1 MMSGNSAFQK
11 PRRRLIA
18 EVAGIS
24 FVIVAV
30 IGLDLVDSRRLAV
43 DNARAVSDNLSRLLS
58 ERLDGSVREVDY
70 VLRDLVDRLAGLPSN
85 LSGVKNA
92 DLDRLVAAK
101 RVTLPQASS
110 LTILDSRGRPIA
122 SSPSGLGGEAEGA
135 YLRAFTAD
143 GSLDATTSAT
153 FASGHSSDGGAGAA
167 LVRARAIRDPSGNL
181 SAVIVARIEV
191 SLIQKELADLELGEH
206 RIIAVTDPDLRLIA
220 SRPAMPDAVGV
231 EVVDATM
238 RRLLRSLKETESGQ
252 RAMRSETGPYY
263 YYARVG
269 EFPFFIATG
278 ESKADIM
285 AEWKNRLAVYGT
297 AVAVIVT
304 LMILLAQLGNKNI
317 LRSAELAARL
327 VAIESA
333 SDMIVI
339 ASLDGKAEYVNPS
352 FERATGLAKGEVIGS
367 RRAIFG
373 LDESEAA
380 VALTAAAAGKSWRGE
395 IAAVQ
400 ANGEAIVEEVTIAP
414 VTGPGGLPV
423 RIVAVLRDVTERRKL
438 QERLER
444 LAHYDSLT
452 ALPNRAL
459 FFDRLEGAVARARR
473 EVRIFA
479 LLFIDLDGFKAVND
493 HFGHDAGDFL
503 LSQIAMRLRAAIR
516 DSDTAGRMGGDEF
529 TVLLENIARPED
541 ASALAEKIRV
551 SLSESIEIP
560 SGSMV
565 TVGASVG
572 IAVFPDD
579 GDDGEAILK
588 AADSAMY
595 AIKLAKDH
603 R

>member
-1 MMSGNSAFQK
+1 MSGNSAFQK

-30 IGLDLVDSRRLAV
+30 FGVDLGDSRRLAI

-58 ERLDGSVREVDY
+58 ERLDGSVREVDF
-70 VLRDLVDRLAGLPSN
+70 VLRDLAGRLAGFPSFS
-85 LSGVKNA
+85 SGA
-92 DLDRLVAAK
+92 RSPDLDGLVAAK
-101 RVTLPQASS
+101 RATLPQASS
-110 LTILDSRGRPIA
+110 LAILDPWGKPIA
-122 SSPSGLGGEAEGA
+122 SSPSGLGGEAGGG
-135 YLRAFTAD
+135 YIRAFVAD
-143 GSLDATTSAT
+143 GSLNATTLAAFGSAYS
-153 FASGHSSDGGAGAA
+153 SGGGVGAA

-181 SAVIVARIEV
+181 LAVIAARIDV
-191 SLIQKELADLELGEH
+191 SLIQKELVDLELGVH

-220 SRPAMPDAVGV
+220 RRPAMPDAVGV
-231 EVVDATM
+231 EVVDAAM
-238 RRLLRSLKETESGQ
+238 RSLLRSLKETESGQ
-252 RAMRSETGPYY
+252 RAMRSETGPYF

-269 EFPFFIATG
+269 EFPFFIAIG

-285 AEWKNRLAVYGT
+285 AEWKSRLAVYGA
-297 AVAVIVT
+297 AVAVIIA
-304 LMILLAQLGNKNI
+304 LMILLARIVNRNI
-317 LRSAELAARL
+317 SRSAELAARL

-352 FERATGLAKGEVIGS
+352 FERTTGLAKGEVIGS

-373 LDESEAA
+373 LEESEAA
-380 VALTAAAAGKSWRGE
+380 SALTAAAAGESWRGE
-395 IAAVQ
+395 ITAVQ

-414 VTGPGGLPV
+414 VTGPGGVPV

-444 LAHYDSLT
+444 LAHYDLLT

-503 LSQIAMRLRAAIR
+503 LSQIATRLRAAIR

-541 ASALAEKIRV
+541 AAAVAEKIRS
-551 SLSESIEIP
+551 SLSEPIEIP
-560 SGSMV
+560 SGSLV
-565 TVGASVG
+565 AVGASVG

-579 GDDGEAILK
+579 GNDGEAILK

-595 AIKLAKDH
+595 AIKLADNH